1 MRFRPPLFFALGAGV
16 AATVTTVVVLLVT
29 GNDPIDRQVDV
40 VLDVPGEY
48 QTPGIATNAPMQG
61 KLLSHAQVL
70 DLEDRTIDTG
80 PTFLSDADPRPLLI
94 NFWFSN
100 CQPCKREMPALQEA
114 HRQYGD
120 RVRFIGI
127 NPQDSPE
134 ITRSFAQ
141 DLGIDYELFRD
152 PNANFVVANGV
163 ATFPTTLFVS
173 ADGRIVIQTAGE
185 LSPSD
190 IMSSLETLLNG
201 R

>member
-1 MRFRPPLFFALGAGV
+1 MVALGAGV
-16 AATVTTVVVLLVT
+16 AATALTVIVLASL
-29 GNDPIDRQVDV
+29 GGGSNGDQVDV

-48 QTPGIATNAPMQG
+48 QQPGIATNAPIQG
-61 KLLSHAQVL
+61 KLVAHAEIL
-70 DLEDRTIDTG
+70 DLDDRTVDTRT
-80 PTFLSDADPRPLLI
+80 TFFDADDPRPLLV

-114 HRQYGD
+114 HQEYGD

-134 ITRSFAQ
+134 ITRSFAE
-141 DLGIDYELFRD
+141 DLGIAYELFRD

-163 ATFPTTLFVS
+163 ATFPTTLFIDS
-173 ADGRIVIQTAGE
+173 DGRIVIQIAGE
-185 LSPSD
+185 LSPTD
-190 IMSSLETLLNG
+190 IKTSLEALLNG